1 MKYAILYN
9 PGHNRV
15 YFETSLKLSISE
27 FSIVAQKFS
36 TKCENIQR
44 QNIYGVDY
52 LTFQTDTELAETDV
66 KMLFDLSFIYAL
78 FQVET
83 IQEELYFKPIRKM
96 REGFVDDGIG
106 AILKYT
112 GKTNEIFT
120 RMMINVAVCSGGDA
134 KSTAENIR
142 LLDPIAGKGTTLY
155 EGLVKG
161 YDVYGIEIGD
171 KVVKE
176 SYHFLKKFLEMAK
189 YKFDSSII
197 KVSGPNKS
205 FSAVRHTFV
214 TAKTKEDYKNKNTR
228 TIEMVAGNSMYANK
242 YYKKNFFDVI
252 VGDLPYG
259 VQHGNVTTEKQS
271 SLTRNPS
278 ELLKACLPAWK
289 EVLKPGGTIVL
300 AWNSNVLPRAKME
313 QLFAEQGFDVKNE
326 DSYLE
331 FEHRVDQS
339 ILRDIIVAQKVG
351 QK

>member
-15 YFETSLKLSISE
+15 YFETSMKLSVSE
-27 FSIVAQKFS
+27 FSIISQNFTVEC
-36 TKCENIQR
+36 TNIER
-44 QNIYGVDY
+44 QNLFGVDY
-52 LTFQTDTELAETDV
+52 LTFETSEPLAEADE
-66 KMLFDLSFIYAL
+66 KKIFGLSFLYAL
-78 FQVET
+78 FRIEM
-83 IQEELYFKPIRKM
+83 IGEEVYFKPVRKN
-96 REGFVDDGIG
+96 REDFVDEGIG
-106 AILKYT
+106 AIMKYT

-120 RMMINVAVCSGGDA
+120 RMMIQVAAASCIGGNEER
-134 KSTAENIR
+134 KTPIR

-197 KVSGPNKS
+197 KISGPNKS

-214 TAKTKEDYKNKNTR
+214 TAKTKEDFKSKNTR
-228 TIEMVAGNSMYANK
+228 TVEMVAGNSMYANK
-242 YYKKNFFDVI
+242 YYKKNFFDII

-289 EVLKPGGTIVL
+289 EVLRP
-300 AWNSNVLPRAKME
+300 
-313 QLFAEQGFDVKNE
+313 
-326 DSYLE
+326 
-331 FEHRVDQS
+331 
-339 ILRDIIVAQKVG
+339 
-351 QK
+351 